1 MARPG
6 SGRFTVPV
14 PLSGIMFRLVRLI
27 VSRSAPMPKRSFGWK
42 GFRVEV
48 EVPARLGA
56 TLRRALPG
64 RAADDQDHRPLV
76 EFLPSVPPLSLRQ
89 TQEAVDRYMKGLRA
103 TLEWHPDGWGGS
115 SWQEGQDLAAAVGK
129 IPWYHTIELPGG
141 VSTPGYYDH
150 RQLVPHYGLP
160 DDLHGKRVL
169 DIGTWDGFWA
179 FEFERRGADVTA
191 VDLERLT
198 QVDLPPPIRQAV
210 NDAKLDQTYG
220 SGFEI
225 ARRALGSKVKR
236 IQGSVYELDP
246 AKLGTFDLVHF
257 ADVALHLERPLE
269 AFRRIRSVTAGS
281 AMIVD
286 AFHHDLDDDP
296 NRRLTEYLGGWSDVQ
311 WWIPSLNTFAQM
323 ILDAGFSDVRVQT
336 VYRLNPRVVARP
348 GLWRAVLIARV

>member
-1 MARPG
+1 M
-6 SGRFTVPV
+6 S
-14 PLSGIMFRLVRLI
+14 RLTRLI
-27 VSRSAPMPKRSFGWK
+27 LWRSVLMPKRSFGWK
-42 GFRVEV
+42 GFRVEI
-48 EVPARLGA
+48 ELPARLGA
-56 TLRRALPG
+56 AVRRAVPG
-64 RAADDQDHRPLV
+64 TPTADRGDRPLV
-76 EFLPSVPPLSLRQ
+76 EFHPSIPSLHLRQ
-89 TQEAVDRYMKGLRA
+89 PQQAVERYMEGLRA

-115 SWQEGQDLAAAVGK
+115 SWVEGEDLAAAVGK

-141 VSTPGYYDH
+141 ISTPGYYDH
-150 RQLVPHYGLP
+150 RQLAPKYGIP
-160 DDLHGKRVL
+160 DDLHAKRVL

-191 VDLERLT
+191 VDLDRLT

-236 IQGSVYELDP
+236 IPGSVYELDP

-269 AFRRIRSVTAGS
+269 AFRRIRSVTHGS

-286 AFHHDLDDDP
+286 AFHHDLDADP
-296 NRRLTEYLGGWSDVQ
+296 DRRLVEYLGGWSDVT

-323 ILDAGFSDVRVQT
+323 VLDAGFADVRVHR
-336 VYRLNPRVVARP
+336 VYRLNPRAAAGSGP
-348 GLWRAVLIARV
+348 WRAILIARV